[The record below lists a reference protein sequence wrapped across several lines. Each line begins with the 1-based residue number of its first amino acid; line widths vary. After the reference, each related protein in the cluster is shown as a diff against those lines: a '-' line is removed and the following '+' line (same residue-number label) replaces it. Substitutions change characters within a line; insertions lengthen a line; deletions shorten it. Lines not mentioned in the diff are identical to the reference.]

1 MKSREQ
7 IAVTWMRLEL
17 TPHVHTQTIWKRTF
31 PDWPQAPIPHFELSA
46 AGLLALAD
54 LGTIAQR
61 TAIMG
66 GSSWLDSLLLAPG
79 LHYQQ
84 AADALTGEASSYS
97 AIEIYQG
104 KSLTYSITN
113 PATIR
118 YLQRLVGAGSPGH
131 KVVVDV
137 GSIIPHRT
145 QTHLSDPGER
155 RRQRRKVVGQRAV
168 IWADPTLDVKLGWL
182 SHVLYLASPA
192 LTICA
197 FVFMI
202 LLQECKFVFKFC

>member
-1 MKSREQ
+1 M
-7 IAVTWMRLEL
+7 
-17 TPHVHTQTIWKRTF
+17 
-31 PDWPQAPIPHFELSA
+31 
-46 AGLLALAD
+46 
-54 LGTIAQR
+54 
-61 TAIMG
+61 
-66 GSSWLDSLLLAPG
+66 LLAPG

-84 AADALTGEASSYS
+84 AADALAGEASSYS

-118 YLQRLVGAGSPGH
+118 YLQRLVAAGAPGH

-137 GSIIPHRT
+137 GTILPHRV
-145 QTHLSDPGER
+145 QTHLSTPSDRRMR
-155 RRQRRKVVGQRAV
+155 RRRRDIGQRAI

-182 SHVLYLASPA
+182 SHVLYLAAPA

-202 LLQECKFVFKFC
+202 LLQECELRGRFPFYFSLCLFALSSASTTSIFDANITRDTMKFVG